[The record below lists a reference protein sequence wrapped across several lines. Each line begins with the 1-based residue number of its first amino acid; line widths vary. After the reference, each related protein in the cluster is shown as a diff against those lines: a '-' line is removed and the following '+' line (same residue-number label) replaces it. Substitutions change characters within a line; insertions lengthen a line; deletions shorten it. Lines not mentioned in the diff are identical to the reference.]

1 MRTKIIPVLFLTA
14 ATVLIAA
21 TAISWMQPAEGAK
34 TSATS
39 AKTAATG
46 PEPSPAIG
54 NGSSTATVAG
64 PSAADIRLSV
74 SKSLSI
80 LQSSGYKF
88 TERAKLHCA
97 SCHHNTM
104 TSMLEEKSKLKGIAV
119 VDTFKIQRIRSMVG
133 DIRFACNI
141 NQPDIFVPAKFIAPY
156 VLLGLAAEK
165 YQPDPYTD
173 IAVDYIINQQKPDGT
188 FGAEFGRPPLES
200 GEMHLAS
207 ICVRA
212 IQLYAAPAQDK
223 NVGKIVSRTKHWLEN
238 TAIDVPQEMNF
249 QLLGL
254 QWCGSSRQEKEK
266 VAARILALQHP
277 DGSWSQL
284 PTMTSDAYA
293 TGQALYALSESNTIQ
308 PQDPAYQ
315 KGVSW
320 LLKHQDES
328 GAWIVETRA
337 FSIQPFFNSDFPPYD
352 ENQYISASATN
363 WAALALL
370 NALPDQALMAS
381 TP

>member
-14 ATVLIAA
+14 ATVIFAA
-21 TAISWMQPAEGAK
+21 TAISWMNPGTGAEASAISNGPFAVSGAD
-34 TSATS
+34 
-39 AKTAATG
+39 
-46 PEPSPAIG
+46 
-54 NGSSTATVAG
+54 
-64 PSAADIRLSV
+64 PSAADIRLSI

-80 LQSSGYKF
+80 LQTSGYKF
-88 TERAKLHCA
+88 TARAKLHCA

-104 TSMLEEKSKLKGIAV
+104 TSMLEEKSKLKGITFI
-119 VDTFKIQRIRSMVG
+119 DTFKTQRIQSMVG

-141 NQPDIFVPAKFIAPY
+141 NQPDVFVPAKFIAPY

-173 IAVDYIINQQKPDGT
+173 IAVDYLINQQKPDGT

-212 IQLYAAPAQDK
+212 IQLYASPAQHK
-223 NVGKIVSRTKHWLEN
+223 SVELMVNRTKTWLEN
-238 TAIDVPQEMNF
+238 TVADVQQELNF

-254 QWCGSSRQEKEK
+254 QWCGSSRQEKGK
-266 VAARILALQHP
+266 VAARLLALQHP

-284 PTMTSDAYA
+284 PTMSSDAYA
-293 TGQALYALSESNTIQ
+293 TGQALYALSESGAVQ
-308 PQDPAYQ
+308 PQDLAYQ

-320 LLKHQDES
+320 LLKHQDAS
-328 GAWIVETRA
+328 GAWIMETRA
-337 FSIQPFFNSDFPPYD
+337 FAIQPFFNSDFPPYD
-352 ENQYISASATN
+352 ENQYISATATN

-381 TP
+381 AP

>member
-14 ATVLIAA
+14 ATVVLAA
-21 TAISWMQPAEGAK
+21 TAVSWMKPGD
-34 TSATS
+34 
-39 AKTAATG
+39 
-46 PEPSPAIG
+46 EPSA
-54 NGSSTATVAG
+54 SAG
-64 PSAADIRLSV
+64 KSAETIDTRSFAASGDEPSAADIRLSV

-80 LQSSGYKF
+80 LQTSGYKF
-88 TERAKLHCA
+88 TNRAKLHCA

-104 TSMLEEKSKLKGIAV
+104 TSMLEEKSKLKGLAF
-119 VDTFKIQRIRSMVG
+119 VDSFKTQRIESMVG

-141 NQPDIFVPAKFIAPY
+141 NQPDDFVPAKFIAPY

-173 IAVDYIINQQKPDGT
+173 IAVDYLINQQKPDGT

-207 ICVRA
+207 LCVHA
-212 IQLYAAPAQDK
+212 IQLYAPPAQNK
-223 NVGKIVSRTKHWLEN
+223 RVEELVSRTKQWLEN
-238 TAIDVPQEMNF
+238 TTADVQQELNF

-254 QWCGSSRQEKEK
+254 QWCGSSREEKAK
-266 VAARILALQHP
+266 VATRLLALQHP

-284 PTMTSDAYA
+284 PTMSSDAYA
-293 TGQALYALSESNTIQ
+293 TGQALYALSESGTLR
-308 PQDPAYQ
+308 PQDPACK

-320 LLKHQDES
+320 LLNHQDAS

-337 FSIQPFFNSDFPPYD
+337 FAIQPFFNSDFPPYD
-352 ENQYISASATN
+352 ENQYISATATN

-381 TP
+381 AP

>member
-1 MRTKIIPVLFLTA
+1 MRTKIIPVLLLTA
-14 ATVLIAA
+14 ATVIAAA
-21 TAISWMQPAEGAK
+21 TAISWMNPP
-34 TSATS
+34 TATS
-39 AKTAATG
+39 G
-46 PEPSPAIG
+46 
-54 NGSSTATVAG
+54 AG
-64 PSAADIRLSV
+64 PSASDIRLSI

-80 LQSSGYKF
+80 LQTSGYKF
-88 TERAKLHCA
+88 TARAKLHCA

-104 TSMLEEKSKLKGIAV
+104 TSMLEEKSKLKGIAF
-119 VDTFKIQRIRSMVG
+119 VDTFKTQRIESMVG
-133 DIRFACNI
+133 NIRFACNI
-141 NQPDIFVPAKFIAPY
+141 NQPDLFVPAKFIAPY
-156 VLLGLAAEK
+156 VLMGLAAEK

-173 IAVDYIINQQKPDGT
+173 IAVDYLINQQKPDGT

-212 IQLYAAPAQDK
+212 IQLYASPAQHIRVEGMV
-223 NVGKIVSRTKHWLEN
+223 NRTKTWLEN
-238 TAIDVPQEMNF
+238 TVAGVQQEINF

-266 VAARILALQHP
+266 VAARLLALQHP

-284 PTMTSDAYA
+284 PTMSSDAYA
-293 TGQALYALSESNTIQ
+293 TGQALYALSESGAVQ

-315 KGVSW
+315 KGVAW
-320 LLKHQDES
+320 LLKHQDAS
-328 GAWIVETRA
+328 GAWILETRA
-337 FSIQPFFNSDFPPYD
+337 FAIQPFFNSDFPPYD
-352 ENQYISASATN
+352 ENQYISATATN

-370 NALPDQALMAS
+370 NALPDQALIAS